1 MAKWWSHQLA
11 GLLIAAALAF
21 APGAHADV
29 ELPSIGDPVNQVLSP
44 EAEAA
49 IGARMMARAQR
60 HLDLNRDPEI
70 AAYLDGLGGRLAR
83 VIDDPPFERMTFF
96 LVYSDGINAF
106 AAPGGYIGINSG
118 LFRAAENEAQL
129 AGVLAHEIAHVTQRH
144 LAKAFAANQRNQY
157 KTLAAV
163 LAGILLAGENP
174 QAAQAAIA
182 TGQASEA
189 QRRINYTRSNEYEAD
204 RIGIQTL
211 ARAGFDPAGMAGMFE
226 ILRGAGGGDAT
237 PEFLR
242 THPISTNRIAEAKSR
257 AARIEAGE
265 RRRDS
270 LVFHLIKRRIAVQR
284 TDDPE
289 RLARQWRDEA
299 PAATSYR
306 ALAHRYGLALLDLSR
321 GASDR
326 AIERLRALRDD
337 APDQRHYGLAL
348 ARAHAQR
355 GDIATALEVWRHFDA
370 LYPRSLPVTA
380 VGADLLTADGR
391 TGEAVAHLTQ
401 YVRDHPDPPAIAWR
415 RLAQAADADGRSVRS
430 HEALG
435 EYYART
441 GRLDESARQLE
452 LALDGAAEDSSD
464 AKRIQAR
471 LDQVRALQ
479 QRQMARIP

>member
-1 MAKWWSHQLA
+1 MPKSTRQIAGFLVAIMLA
-11 GLLIAAALAF
+11 VGPLAR
-21 APGAHADV
+21 AEVD
-29 ELPSIGDPVNQVLSP
+29 LPAIGDPVNQVLSP

-60 HLDLNRDPEI
+60 HLDINRDPEI
-70 AAYLDGLGGRLAR
+70 AAYLDRLGAQLSE
-83 VIDDPPFERMTFF
+83 VVESPPFDRFTFF

-163 LAGILLAGENP
+163 LAGIVLAGENP
-174 QAAQAAIA
+174 QAAQAAVA
-182 TGQASEA
+182 TGQAAEA

-211 ARAGFDPAGMAGMFE
+211 ARAGFDPEAMSGMFE
-226 ILRGAGGGDAT
+226 LLRGAGGGQSV

-242 THPISTNRIAEAKSR
+242 THPVSSNRIAEARSR
-257 AARIEAGE
+257 AARIDAGE

-270 LVFHLIKRRIAVQR
+270 LAFHLIKRRIAVER

-289 RLARQWRDEA
+289 RLAREWAEQVPPATSFAA
-299 PAATSYR
+299 PAN
-306 ALAHRYGLALLDLSR
+306 RYGLALLDLR
-321 GASDR
+321 RDTPER
-326 AIERLRALRDD
+326 AIERLQALRED
-337 APDQRHYGLAL
+337 APDERHYGLAL
-348 ARAHAQR
+348 ARAHAQH

-370 LYPRSLPVTA
+370 LYPRSYPVAA
-380 VGADLLTADGR
+380 VGADLLTAKGR
-391 TGEAVAHLTQ
+391 PGEAVEHVTQ
-401 YVRDHPDPPAIAWR
+401 YLRSHPDPVAIAWR
-415 RLAQAADADGRSVRS
+415 RLAKAADADGQTVRS

-435 EYYART
+435 EYYARA
-441 GRLDESARQLE
+441 GRLSEAVRQLE
-452 LALDGAAEDSSD
+452 LALDGATQGSSD
-464 AKRIQAR
+464 AKRIETR
-471 LDQVRALQ
+471 LEQVRSLQ
-479 QRQMARIP
+479 QRRVARLP

>member
-1 MAKWWSHQLA
+1 MPKLTRQLA
-11 GLLIAAALAF
+11 GLLVVMLCVTTPARAEI
-21 APGAHADV
+21 D
-29 ELPSIGDPVNQVLSP
+29 LPSIGDPVNQVLSP

-60 HLDLNRDPEI
+60 HMDMNRDPEI
-70 AAYLDGLGGRLAR
+70 AAYLERLGARLTG
-83 VIDDPPFERMTFF
+83 VVDDPPFERFTFF

-118 LFRAAENEAQL
+118 LFQAAESEAQL

-157 KTLAAV
+157 KTLAAM

-182 TGQASEA
+182 TGQATEA

-226 ILRGAGGGDAT
+226 ILRSAGSGEGV

-242 THPISTNRIAEAKSR
+242 THPVSTNRIAEAQDR
-257 AARIEAGE
+257 AARIDAGD

-270 LVFHLIKRRIAVQR
+270 LAFHLIQRRIAVAR
-284 TDDPE
+284 ADAPE
-289 RLARQWRDEA
+289 RLAHQWQDDT
-299 PAATSYR
+299 PPATSY
-306 ALAHRYGLALLDLSR
+306 AAPAHRYGLALLDLR
-321 GASDR
+321 RDAPDQ
-326 AIERLRALRDD
+326 AIERLQALRDD

-355 GDIATALEVWRHFDA
+355 GDVAAALEVWHHFDA
-370 LYPRSLPVTA
+370 LYPRSFPVAA

-391 TGEAVAHLTQ
+391 PGEAVEQLTQ
-401 YVRDHPDPPAIAWR
+401 YLRSHPEPPPLAWH
-415 RLAQAADADGRSVRS
+415 RLAQAADADGQPVRS
-430 HEALG
+430 HEALA
-435 EYYART
+435 EYYARAA
-441 GRLDESARQLE
+441 RLSAAARQLE
-452 LALDGAAEDSSD
+452 LARDAAPEGSSD
-464 AKRIQAR
+464 AKRIEAR
-471 LDQVRALQ
+471 LEQIRSLQ
-479 QRQMARIP
+479 QRRSARMP